1 VYDPGMPGP
10 TAEVVI
16 CGAGI
21 AGIACAHHLAVRH
34 GVRDVVLVDE
44 RPPLSLTSDKS
55 TECYRNWWPGPG
67 DAMVAAMNRSI
78 DLLEELARESGNAF
92 LMNRRGYLFATADP
106 ARVPAFTAAATE
118 AAALGAGPVRRHA
131 GGGGDY
137 RPAPAEGFEDL
148 PVGCDLITDP
158 ALIRKHFGYL
168 ADDTVAVLHA
178 RRCGWFSG
186 QQLGMYL
193 LERAREAGVRLLEG
207 RVEHVDTAGGRV
219 RGVDIAGA
227 GGTRTIA
234 TGRFV
239 NAAGPF
245 LARIGRVLGVE
256 LPVICERHGKI
267 AFHDPRGA
275 VPRDAPLLIWTD
287 PVRLAWSDEER
298 GELAASPDH
307 RHLLDELPAG
317 VHGRPE
323 GGGDSPIVL
332 ALWTYEV
339 EPVEPVFPI
348 AFDPSYPEIV
358 LRGMMRMVP
367 ELAAYAARLPRCA
380 VDGGYYTKTRENRFL
395 AGPLPVEGAY
405 VAGALSG
412 YGLMASNAAADLVAA
427 SIAGGALPPY
437 APAFRLDRYDDPAY
451 RALLARWGDSGQ
463 L

>member
-1 VYDPGMPGP
+1 MPGA

-21 AGIACAHHLAVRH
+21 AGVACAYHLAVRH
-34 GVRDVVLVDE
+34 GVRGVVLVDE

-78 DLLEELARESGNAF
+78 DLLEDLARESDNAF
-92 LMNRRGYLFATADP
+92 RLNRRGYLFATADP
-106 ARVPAFTAAATE
+106 ARVPAFLAAAHE
-118 AAALGAGPVRRHA
+118 AAALGAGPVREHA
-131 GGGGDY
+131 GGGDDY
-137 RPAPAEGFEDL
+137 RPAPAEGFEDQ
-148 PVGCDLITDP
+148 PTGCDVITDP
-158 ALIRKHFGYL
+158 ALIRTHFGSL
-168 ADDTVAVLHA
+168 ADDTIAALHA

-193 LERAREAGVRLLEG
+193 LERAREAGVTLLDG
-207 RVEHVDTAGGRV
+207 RVQGVDATGGRV
-219 RGVDIAGA
+219 RGVDVAGA
-227 GGTRTIA
+227 GGTRTIG

-239 NAAGPF
+239 DAAGPF
-245 LARIGRVLGVE
+245 LAHVGRLLGVE
-256 LPVICERHGKI
+256 LPVFCERHGKI

-298 GELAASPDH
+298 EELSASPEL

-323 GGGDSPIVL
+323 GAGDSPIVL
-332 ALWTYEV
+332 ALWTYDAGRV
-339 EPVEPVFPI
+339 EPAFPI
-348 AFDPSYPEIV
+348 EFDAAYPEIV
-358 LRGMMRMVP
+358 LRGMMRMIP
-367 ELAAYAARLPRCA
+367 ALAAYASRLPRCA

-412 YGLMASNAAADLVAA
+412 YGLMASSAAADLVAA
-427 SIAGGALPPY
+427 YVTGRPLPAY

-451 RALLARWGDSGQ
+451 RARLDRWGESGQ

>member
-1 VYDPGMPGP
+1 MPPVPGA
-10 TAEVVI
+10 TAEIVI

-21 AGIACAHHLAVRH
+21 AGIACAYHLAVRH
-34 GVRDVVLVDE
+34 GVRGVVLVDE

-78 DLLEELARESGNAF
+78 DLLEELARESDNVF
-92 LMNRRGYLFATADP
+92 RMNRRGYLFATADP
-106 ARVPAFTAAATE
+106 TRIPAFTAAAHE
-118 AAALGAGPVRRHA
+118 AAALGAGPVRVH
-131 GGGGDY
+131 GSGSSDY
-137 RPAPAEGFEDL
+137 RPAPAEGFEDQ
-148 PVGCDLITDP
+148 PTGCDVITDP
-158 ALIRKHFGYL
+158 GLIRKHFGYL
-168 ADDTVAVLHA
+168 ADDAVAVLHP

-186 QQLGMYL
+186 QQLGAYL
-193 LERAREAGVRLLEG
+193 LERARQAGVTLLEG
-207 RVEHVDTAGGRV
+207 RVERVDTAGGRV
-219 RGVDIAGA
+219 RGVDVAGA
-227 GGTRTIA
+227 GGTRAIG

-239 NAAGPF
+239 DAAGPF
-245 LARIGRVLGVE
+245 LARVGRLMGVE
-256 LPVICERHGKI
+256 LPVFCERHGKI
-267 AFHDPRGA
+267 AFADACGA

-298 GELAASPDH
+298 EELAASPEH

-332 ALWTYEV
+332 ALWTYDT
-339 EPVEPVFPI
+339 EPVEPRFPI
-348 AFDPSYPEIV
+348 EFEAAYPEIV
-358 LRGMMRMVP
+358 LRGMMRMIP
-367 ELAAYAARLPRCA
+367 ALSPYAARLPRCV

-427 SIAGGALPPY
+427 YVTGRPLPAY
-437 APAFRLDRYDDPAY
+437 APAFRLDRYGDPAY
-451 RALLARWGDSGQ
+451 RALLDRWGESGQ